1 MVSQLNLTTTVAG
14 RHRTEKVVV
23 EERFQQQAM
32 YGLSAIKKGR
42 CRDVAAVAER
52 WPLIDV
58 PLYVNL
64 NTLC

>member
-1 MVSQLNLTTTVAG
+1 MVSQLNLTTKVALG
-14 RHRTEKVVV
+14 TEKVVV
-23 EERFQQQAM
+23 AERFQQQAM
-32 YGLSAIKKGR
+32 YGLSAIKKKNGH

>member
-1 MVSQLNLTTTVAG
+1 MVSQLNLTTTVALG
-14 RHRTEKVVV
+14 TEKVVV
-23 EERFQQQAM
+23 AERFQQQAM
-32 YGLSAIKKGR
+32 YGLSAIKKNGR
-42 CRDVAAVAER
+42 CRGVAAVAER

>member
-1 MVSQLNLTTTVAG
+1 MVSQLNLTTTVALG
-14 RHRTEKVVV
+14 TEKVVV
-23 EERFQQQAM
+23 AERFQQQAM
-32 YGLSAIKKGR
+32 YGLSAIKKKGR

>member
-1 MVSQLNLTTTVAG
+1 MVPQLNLTTKVALG
-14 RHRTEKVVV
+14 TEKVVV
-23 EERFQQQAM
+23 AERFQQQAK

-64 NTLC
+64 NILC